1 MLRIGDTVLFSPNSS
16 GALRDPLYLVI
27 HSTIS
32 GSFEG
37 SRDWMLDKKS
47 KVSAH
52 ELIGREGEFAQLVP
66 YDKCAWHCGPSSWK
80 GKYALNSCSIGLE
93 LVSWGPLTQ
102 TADGFKSALYG
113 TPVTSGEVF
122 LGAPSGS
129 LYQWWQGYTPEQ
141 LFKLEERIVT
151 LFAQFPSLK
160 EVVGHRDISP
170 GRKQDPWPL
179 DCIKTFGRF
188 SR

>member
-1 MLRIGDTVLFSPNSS
+1 VTYSPNSS
-16 GALRDPLYLVI
+16 GVLKDPQFLVV

-32 GSFEG
+32 GSFTG
-37 SRDWMLDKKS
+37 SRDWLLDKKS

-52 ELIGREGEFAQLVP
+52 ELIGRDGEWTQLVP

-80 GKYALNSCSIGLE
+80 GKYALNSCSIGIE

-102 TADGFKSALYG
+102 TPDGSFKSALYG
-113 TPVTSGEVF
+113 TAVTSGEVF

-129 LYQWWQGYTPEQ
+129 IYQWWQGYTPEQ
-141 LFKLEERIVT
+141 LLKLEQRIVE
-151 LFAQFPSLK
+151 LFKQFSSLK

-179 DCIKTFGRF
+179 EPQKVF
-188 SR
+188 SRYAR